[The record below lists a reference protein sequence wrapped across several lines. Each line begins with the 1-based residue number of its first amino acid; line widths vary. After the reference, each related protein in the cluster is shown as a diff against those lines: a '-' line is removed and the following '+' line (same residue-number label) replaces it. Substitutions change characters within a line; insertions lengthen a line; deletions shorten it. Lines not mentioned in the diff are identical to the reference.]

1 MNQTKLC
8 YEYTPIGWW
17 IIYFCFLKVQNQR
30 LMYRFHKLPY
40 KYEPGVTRSRY
51 HGQRIRAC
59 IGQNG
64 SGVTASELDNHET
77 STSFGHLIVTMNPYI
92 VDHRVRPVYSAP
104 PMTDNDWRSEFTC
117 VPDPVGLRRY
127 SWSFPQ
133 TPTPSYSTLWN
144 PDPELQTP
152 PFYGGS
158 KIMFPSVNNAGMQP
172 VKLVG
177 QDNSSVNKA
186 GTIASSIPVSVI
198 KRI

>member
-1 MNQTKLC
+1 MNTHR
-8 YEYTPIGWW
+8 WV
-17 IIYFCFLKVQNQR
+17 IYFCFLKVQNQR

-59 IGQNG
+59 LGQNG
-64 SGVTASELDNHET
+64 SGVTASKLDNHET
-77 STSFGHLIVTMNPYI
+77 STSFGDLIVNMNPYI
-92 VDHRVRPVYSAP
+92 VDHRVRAVYSAP
-104 PMTDNDWRSEFTC
+104 PMTDNDWPSEFTR
-117 VPDPVGLRRY
+117 VPDPVGLRRF

-144 PDPELQTP
+144 PCPELQTP
-152 PFYGGS
+152 PFYGRS
-158 KIMFPSVNNAGMQP
+158 KIMFPSVNNSGTQP

-177 QDNSSVNKA
+177 QNNSSVHKA